1 MEIEAKYKLSDEE
14 AGLAVFHSQMVRQY
28 CVGDGHTLQMESEYY
43 QDPQGRLNAEGFTLR
58 LRRENGRGVCC
69 LKQDVRTEDAVWIR
83 KELECPA
90 ETISGGVRGLLALG
104 APQSFAD
111 AVRDGEL
118 ELVAQVRFLRRTLLL
133 ELGGACA
140 ELAFDAGTFGAAR
153 GVPFYELEIEWKSGE
168 KEPFRAFLRALEQAF
183 SLEPQP
189 KSKYARAKQI
199 ACLQRTEK

>member
-90 ETISGGVRGLLALG
+90 ETISGGVRGLLAAG
-104 APQSFAD
+104 GC
-111 AVRDGEL
+111 VHG
-118 ELVAQVRFLRRTLLL
+118 LL
-133 ELGGACA
+133 EL
-140 ELAFDAGTFGAAR
+140 FGCVGLERAQ
-153 GVPFYELEIEWKSGE
+153 GVRVRFQSGSLLLRFLQLGIE
-168 KEPFRAFLRALEQAF
+168 F
-183 SLEPQP
+183 
-189 KSKYARAKQI
+189 
-199 ACLQRTEK
+199 CLIFMAVL